1 MRPRARTRCAAMRRR
16 CGTSRLNGKATSQRH
31 LTAWPGTWPLMRR
44 PWRPAPS
51 ANVWRPSPLGTATT
65 ALSTRP
71 DRRWC
76 ARCSKASRP
85 CTRAR
90 SSKPRRSRFGGW
102 SSSMTGWP
110 RRSLRHMPGAMGRRR
125 CAINE
130 TERWCCSGSGGDSVA
145 MNCCVWTWPISRW
158 CRDRG

>member
-16 CGTSRLNGKATSQRH
+16 CGTLKSSGKATSQRH
-31 LTAWPGTWPLMRR
+31 RTAWPGTWPRMRR
-44 PWRPAPS
+44 PWPPAPF
-51 ANVWRPSPLGTATT
+51 ATGWPPLPPGTATT

-71 DRRWC
+71 GRRWC

-90 SSKPRRSRFGGW
+90 SSKPRRCRFGGW
-102 SSSMTGWP
+102 SSSMTGWLP
-110 RRSLRHMPGAMGRRR
+110 RSRRRMPGATERRR
-125 CAINE
+125 CAINA
-130 TERWCCSGSGGDSVA
+130 TERWCCSDSGGASVA